1 MFAGLLQRLHTI
13 NGHKT
18 IHPSKTNLFRVSL
31 SSIKKSDPRLRLK
44 LRIRVLRLLAIL
56 HYRATRATRAYV
68 QARDHNGVRSL
79 AVDIKLCNSILHG
92 T

>member
-1 MFAGLLQRLHTI
+1 MDTKQY
-13 NGHKT
+13 
-18 IHPSKTNLFRVSL
+18 IHQKTNFFRVGL